1 LCKKKVSRVA
11 PLSQPRR
18 NESKNSI
25 RKSAEKK
32 ECSMFFESADKE
44 KSMKVALYTR
54 VSTQDQSVEMQLADL
69 NRYSKERGFDVY
81 KEYNDEGISGTK
93 DRRPALDELMEDAR
107 KKKFNAVLCWRFDR
121 FARSTKHLIT
131 ALEEFRHLGIE
142 FISYQENI
150 DTSSPLG
157 KAIFTIVSAIA
168 ELERNIIIERVKA
181 GIMRAK
187 QNGKRLGRPK
197 RLNLNVEELQKM
209 RDRGFSLKKIGE
221 QVRACPAT
229 IFKILKEARDL

>member
-1 LCKKKVSRVA
+1 
-11 PLSQPRR
+11 
-18 NESKNSI
+18 
-25 RKSAEKK
+25 
-32 ECSMFFESADKE
+32 
-44 KSMKVALYTR
+44 MKTAIYVR

-69 NRYSKERGFDVY
+69 KRYSKERGFDLY
-81 KEYNDEGISGTK
+81 KEYSDEGISGTK

-107 KKKFNAVLCWRFDR
+107 KKRFNAVLCWRFDR

-142 FISYQENI
+142 FVSYQENI

-168 ELERNIIIERVKA
+168 ELERNIIIERVRA
-181 GIMRAK
+181 GIRRAK
-187 QNGKRLGRPK
+187 ENGKRLGRPK

-209 RDRGFSLKKIGE
+209 RDQGLSFKKIGE
-221 QVRACPAT
+221 KVKACPAT
-229 IFKILKEARDL
+229 IYKTLKESRV